1 MDNSK
6 LERLRRQI
14 KENDAEMVEL
24 LNKRAAVAIEIG
36 VEKNARGRDVYDASQ
51 EGNVFKHLA
60 DINTGPLSETALT
73 AIFREIISACRAL
86 QSKLTVCYFGPEASF
101 THMAALSHFGTQVDM
116 CSSPSI
122 SGVFEAVEREAAQ
135 LGIVPIENSTEGSV
149 KLSMDRLIATPLR
162 VQAEV
167 FLRIRH
173 CLLSN
178 LPDLASI
185 RKVYSHPQAIAQCQG
200 WLKSHLPNAAVI
212 EAESTARAALRV
224 GQDPEASAAIG
235 SRIAAATYGLNL
247 LAEGIEDHPIN
258 TTRFFVVGSGD
269 TKPTGA
275 DKTSILFGTAHA
287 PGSLYHALTPFAERG
302 VNLTRIESYPVKDR
316 MWEYL
321 FFVDC
326 LGHAD
331 DSAVGDCLGELKRR
345 AAFVKILGSYPQGR
359 EWA

>member
-1 MDNSK
+1 MDNME

-14 KENDAEMVEL
+14 KENDAEMVRL
-24 LNKRAAVAIEIG
+24 LNERASVAIEIG
-36 VEKNARGRDVYDASQ
+36 REKNAHGRDIYDVSQ

-60 DINTGPLSETALT
+60 DVNNGPLTEAALT

-86 QSKLTVCYFGPEASF
+86 QSRLTVCYFGPEASF

-116 CSSPSI
+116 RPSPSI
-122 SGVFEAVEREAAQ
+122 SGVFETVEREAAQ

-149 KLSMDRLIATPLR
+149 KLTLDKLITTPLR

-178 LPDLASI
+178 LPDFASI
-185 RKVYSHPQAIAQCQG
+185 RTVYSHPQAIAQCQG
-200 WLKSHLPNAAVI
+200 WLKNHLPNAAVI
-212 EAESTARAALRV
+212 EAENTAGAALRV
-224 GQDPEASAAIG
+224 CQDPEAAAIG
-235 SRIAAATYGLNL
+235 SRVAAETYGLNI

-258 TTRFFVVGSGD
+258 TTRFFVIGSGES
-269 TKPTGA
+269 KPTGA
-275 DKTSILFGTAHA
+275 DKTSVLFGTAHA
-287 PGSLYHALTPFAERG
+287 PGSLYRALTPFAERG

-326 LGHAD
+326 LGHSDDAD
-331 DSAVGDCLGELKRR
+331 VRDCLGDLKRR

-359 EWA
+359 EWT